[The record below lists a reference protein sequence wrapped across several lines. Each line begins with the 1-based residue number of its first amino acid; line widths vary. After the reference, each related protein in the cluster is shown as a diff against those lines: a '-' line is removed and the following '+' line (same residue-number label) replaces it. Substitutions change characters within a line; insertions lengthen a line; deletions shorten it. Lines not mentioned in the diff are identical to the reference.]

1 MAFGSQSPKGIASAN
16 AKCQRSTID
25 AKEAGS
31 APFMAGRR
39 HHHIWQMLQR
49 GFASREHGEHHV
61 WVYRK
66 DCAAK
71 RTVTRKFGQDSYFYG
86 PEGSAADLNIT
97 DFENR
102 VQSHIQDARAA
113 EDGTKVDSDIWAA
126 IVSHLEMRSLFM
138 REIMSQIPERF
149 AKAIAGYL
157 QSPEIREQIMTA
169 YLRNPENVETLASEI
184 GLPAEQISLFLD
196 APGALPALIAG
207 GANDLADNALP
218 FLSFLQ
224 EILPKKMKQTHNQA
238 LERDFA
244 FSERAD
250 SHALL
255 KYTVRQYDDGPLILP
270 DTTLA
275 FFSRKGC
282 RPTWRRDDR
291 IDAVVV
297 PISTST
303 AVVGCVHGNFVRDAE
318 TIRRALASCAYQAFL
333 AKDLTEAN
341 SRLSRRISTNARLYS
356 DVEYRRATSL
366 EHFLKL

>member
-1 MAFGSQSPKGIASAN
+1 
-16 AKCQRSTID
+16 
-25 AKEAGS
+25 
-31 APFMAGRR
+31 MAGKR

-49 GFASREHGEHHV
+49 GFAWKEHGEHHV

-66 DCAAK
+66 DAAAK

-86 PEGSAADLNIT
+86 PEGSTADANIT

-113 EDGTKVDSDIWAA
+113 EDGTKVDSDIWAT

-138 REIMSQIPERF
+138 REEMSQIPERF

-157 QSPEIREQIMTA
+157 QSPEIRKQMITA
-169 YLRNPENVETLASEI
+169 YLENPENVETLASET
-184 GLPAEQISLFLD
+184 GLPAEQLSLLLD
-196 APGALPALIAG
+196 APGALPALISG
-207 GANDLADNALP
+207 GANDLADNTLP
-218 FLSFLQ
+218 FLNYLR
-224 EILPKKMKQTHNQA
+224 EILPEKMKQVHNQA

-244 FSERAD
+244 FSERAN
-250 SHALL
+250 SHARL
-255 KYTVRQYDDGPLILP
+255 KYTVRRYDDGQLILP

-275 FFSRKGC
+275 FFSKKGC
-282 RPTWRRDDR
+282 RPTSRHDDR

-297 PISTST
+297 PISISA
-303 AVVGCVHGNFVRDAE
+303 AVIGSVHGSFVRDAE

-341 SRLSRRISTNARLYS
+341 SRLSQRISTNARLYS
-356 DVEYRRATSL
+356 DAEYRRATSL